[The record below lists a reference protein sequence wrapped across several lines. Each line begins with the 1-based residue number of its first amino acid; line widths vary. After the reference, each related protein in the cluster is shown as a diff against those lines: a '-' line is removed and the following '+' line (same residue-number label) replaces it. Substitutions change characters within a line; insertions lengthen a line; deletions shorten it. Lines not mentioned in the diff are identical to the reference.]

1 MDLDTIELARILET
15 TKHESNN
22 DAIAIS
28 QKSKRWERHLK
39 PAIWQW
45 GNVLGIG
52 IENSSTSKSET
63 WNNTKRSNRRSNQ
76 KNKQRNPT

>member
-28 QKSKRWERHLK
+28 QKSKR
-39 PAIWQW
+39 
-45 GNVLGIG
+45 
-52 IENSSTSKSET
+52 
-63 WNNTKRSNRRSNQ
+63 
-76 KNKQRNPT
+76 